1 MKFGYKDFKLFTGYT
16 FAYVTRTQNGNSFE
30 MPLVSKHRL
39 NNVLMYEL
47 EEKLKIGL
55 EGYYFSPQ
63 KLSDGATGQ
72 SYWIFGLMMEKL
84 WEDFS
89 IFLNFE
95 NFTDTRQTR
104 FDSIY
109 TGSVSDPQF
118 RDIYAP
124 VDGFVVNGGVKLFF

>member
-1 MKFGYKDFKLFTGYT
+1 
-16 FAYVTRTQNGNSFE
+16 
-30 MPLVSKHRL
+30 
-39 NNVLMYEL
+39 MYEL
-47 EEKLKIGL
+47 HEKLKIGL

-63 KLSDGATGQ
+63 KLSDGATGEE
-72 SYWIFGLMMEKL
+72 YWIFGLMMEKL

-109 TGSVSDPQF
+109 TGSISAIQGYLCPSGWF
-118 RDIYAP
+118 CSKWRNKIIFLNK
-124 VDGFVVNGGVKLFF
+124 GLF